1 MGSKQAYHVV
11 HQPVSRGLAVFA
23 DAWLSGWL
31 AEINSD
37 LNGSA
42 LGGSTTMRYTNPR
55 LYFFTFSNAG
65 DMKNSGASCNTGISS
80 YGKRKADHWDQ
91 GNSATTSCFEATT
104 YRRDVLAC
112 WAYAVRLIWT
122 VLISYRSLLS
132 VTQGRRSWIPV
143 LDYPV
148 RKVTVSCVLRAVADY
163 KNAVVDG
170 RRAVGTGI
178 YPARVHLTSISC
190 TNTMLASQALPL
202 DSRCRYSG

>member
-42 LGGSTTMRYTNPR
+42 LEVVPR
-55 LYFFTFSNAG
+55 RCAIQIHDFTFFTFSNAG

-104 YRRDVLAC
+104 YTAGMCLPAEPTPSD
-112 WAYAVRLIWT
+112 
-122 VLISYRSLLS
+122 SYE
-132 VTQGRRSWIPV
+132 Q
-143 LDYPV
+143 Y
-148 RKVTVSCVLRAVADY
+148 
-163 KNAVVDG
+163 
-170 RRAVGTGI
+170 
-178 YPARVHLTSISC
+178 
-190 TNTMLASQALPL
+190 
-202 DSRCRYSG
+202 